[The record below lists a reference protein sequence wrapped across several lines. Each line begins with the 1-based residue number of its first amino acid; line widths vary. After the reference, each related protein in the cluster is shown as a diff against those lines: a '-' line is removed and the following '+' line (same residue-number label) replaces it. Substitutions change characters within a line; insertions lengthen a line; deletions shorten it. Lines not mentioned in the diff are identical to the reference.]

1 MQSLTQVDNSYAVFK
16 RLMSYVKPYWLILT
30 IGIISTI
37 LVSGV
42 DAFAVYLTK
51 PFVNDGFIAR
61 KSDFIEWLPVMLFVA
76 FAIRGASVFSSS
88 YCMTWVARTVVMNLR
103 QAMFRHYQKIPAK
116 FYDKSSSGLLLS
128 NLLYD
133 IEQVANVSTD
143 AVLQLL
149 ESVTKIVGLSFVM
162 LMISV
167 KLTLLFLTIVPIIA
181 MIIKVS
187 NRRIRTLSLRVQKQ
201 MGRLT
206 EVAEESIEAFRDV
219 RIYNAS
225 QYEVSR
231 FDDAAMQ
238 CRRGDIKSAMA
249 RAASSAS
256 IQLIAATLIA
266 GIIYLTIKP
275 GGLFTLTAGGF
286 AAFLIAMLSLLKPLK
301 QFSNLNSNIHR
312 GVAGAASV
320 FALYDSEVEP
330 DNGKQQLSHCKG
342 DIQFQDVSFA
352 YDDKMVLNNIKLHI
366 KAGETIAFV
375 GHSGSGKTTLVHLFA
390 RFYEISSGKI
400 ILDDIDTQHLRLDNL
415 REHIAY
421 VGQHV
426 TLFNGTVAD
435 NIAYGLGDKV
445 RHQDIERAAKLAHAD
460 EFIQRLPERYD
471 ALIGDNGVLLSGGQ
485 RQRIALARA
494 ILKDA
499 SVLILDEAT
508 SALDTESERYIQDA
522 MQTVSQGR
530 TTLVIAHRLS
540 TIENADRI
548 VVLDKGQIVEVG
560 SHEQLIQKGS
570 YYARLHALQVQ
581 SVSAP
586 SEAEAIA

>member
-1 MQSLTQVDNSYAVFK
+1 MQSLTQVDNSYVVFK
-16 RLMSYVKPYWLILT
+16 RLMSYVKPYWFMLT

-61 KSDFIEWLPVMLFVA
+61 NASFIEWLPIMLFVA
-76 FAIRGASVFSSS
+76 FAIRGASVFSST
-88 YCMTWVARTVVMNLR
+88 YCMTWVARTVVMKLR
-103 QAMFRHYQKIPAK
+103 QVMFRHYQKIPAK
-116 FYDKSSSGLLLS
+116 YYDQSSSGLLLS

-143 AVLQLL
+143 AVLQFL
-149 ESVTKIVGLSFVM
+149 ESITKIVSLFCVM

-167 KLTLLFLTIVPIIA
+167 KLTLLFLTIVPVIAFIIR
-181 MIIKVS
+181 IS

-219 RIYNAS
+219 RIYGAS
-225 QYEVSR
+225 QYEINR

-238 CRRGDIKSAMA
+238 CRKGDIKSAMA
-249 RAASSAS
+249 KAASSAS

-275 GGLFTLTAGGF
+275 GGMFTLTAGGF

-312 GVAGAASV
+312 GIAGAASV
-320 FALYDSEVEP
+320 FSIYDSEVEP
-330 DNGKQQLSHCKG
+330 DEGKLNLTRCKG
-342 DIQFQDVSFA
+342 ELEFKDVRFA
-352 YDDKMVLNNIKLHI
+352 YADKTVLHNINLHI
-366 KAGETIAFV
+366 QAGEVLAFV
-375 GHSGSGKTTLVHLFA
+375 GHSGSGKTTLVHLLT
-390 RFYEISSGKI
+390 RFYEINQGQI
-400 ILDDIDTQHLRLDNL
+400 CLDKVDIKTLRLENL
-415 REHIAY
+415 RAQIAY

-426 TLFNGTVAD
+426 TLFNGTVAE
-435 NIAYGLGDKV
+435 NIAYGMGDK
-445 RHQDIERAAKLAHAD
+445 ISEAKIKRAAKLAHAD
-460 EFIQRLPERYD
+460 EFIQRLPGQYD
-471 ALIGDNGVLLSGGQ
+471 SIIGDNGVLLSGGQ

-499 SVLILDEAT
+499 PILILDEAT
-508 SALDTESERYIQDA
+508 SALDSESERYIQQA
-522 MQTVSQGR
+522 MQTVCKGR

-548 VVLDKGQIVEVG
+548 VVLDKGDIVEVG
-560 SHEQLIQKGS
+560 DHATLIKRGGH
-570 YYARLHALQVQ
+570 YARLHALQVQ
-581 SVSAP
+581 TAQLP
-586 SEAEAIA
+586 KEEEAIA